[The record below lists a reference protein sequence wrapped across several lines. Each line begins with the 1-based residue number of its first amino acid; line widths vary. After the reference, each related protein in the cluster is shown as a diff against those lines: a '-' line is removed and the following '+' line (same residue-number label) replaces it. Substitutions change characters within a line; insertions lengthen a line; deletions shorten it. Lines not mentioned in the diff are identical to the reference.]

1 MAKET
6 EKQRQKVLKR
16 YGDLLTGKS
25 RSLPNLELKKVR
37 LGVDVMRDE
46 CVRQCVMQN
55 SSPRVENG
63 KCHAETDRDDGN
75 SVVLSSRSPSLSIT
89 PVSLPESEWL
99 YILQHTAE
107 KPAIQLR
114 PS

>member
-25 RSLPNLELKKVR
+25 RSFPNLELKKVG
-37 LGVDVMRDE
+37 LDVGRQCVQ
-46 CVRQCVMQN
+46 CVRQCVIQN
-55 SSPRVENG
+55 SAPHTENG
-63 KCHAETDRDDGN
+63 KCHAETDRDDSD